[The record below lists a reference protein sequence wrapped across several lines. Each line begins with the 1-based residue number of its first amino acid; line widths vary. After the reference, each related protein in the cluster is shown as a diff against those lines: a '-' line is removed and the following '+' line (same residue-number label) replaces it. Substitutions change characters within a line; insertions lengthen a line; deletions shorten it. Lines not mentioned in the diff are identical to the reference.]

1 MVSSTAEANSD
12 APERERM
19 TRAPRKNSMP
29 IVVVTK
35 TQSIRHTSEKNSRTP
50 SANTI
55 IPASKPA
62 ISGQLKLRF
71 KLSAEVLRQASSGPT
86 PVRNRS
92 SNPMGILTL
101 LKNGAPTLMREP
113 ENHSENTGN
122 KVPERTAMQETSK
135 IKLLNRKL
143 DSRETMESSWFS
155 LLR

>member
-1 MVSSTAEANSD
+1 
-12 APERERM
+12 M

-35 TQSIRHTSEKNSRTP
+35 IQRLRHTSEKNSRTP
-50 SANTI
+50 SAKTTP
-55 IPASKPA
+55 PASKPA
-62 ISGQLKLRF
+62 ISGQPKLRF
-71 KLSAEVLRQASSGPT
+71 KLSVEVLRQASSGPT

-92 SNPMGILTL
+92 SNPMGIFTL
-101 LKNGAPTLMREP
+101 LKNGAPTLMRDP

-122 KVPERTAMQETSK
+122 RVPDRTAMQETSK

-143 DSRETMESSWFS
+143 DSREIIESSWFS